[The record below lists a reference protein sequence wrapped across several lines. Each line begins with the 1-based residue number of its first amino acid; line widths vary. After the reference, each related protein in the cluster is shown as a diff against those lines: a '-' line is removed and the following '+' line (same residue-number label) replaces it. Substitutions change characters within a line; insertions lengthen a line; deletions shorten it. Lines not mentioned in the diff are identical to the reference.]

1 MREKKEQKEKL
12 IMRRPLFILL
22 PVIKMIPALV
32 YSLRYNIFEVL
43 SFYFQQMD
51 LSFFFLAHGL
61 IQWRDISM

>member
-12 IMRRPLFILL
+12 IMRRPVFILL

-32 YSLRYNIFEVL
+32 YSFRCKIFEML
-43 SFYFQQMD
+43 SFYFQQVD

-61 IQWRDISM
+61 IQCREISM